1 MQKGRHMK
9 RKDLEALGITD
20 EALIGKIM
28 DLNGADINEA
38 KGKADEYKAKLDA
51 AGKTI
56 AELEK
61 HKGDAEALQKK
72 LDEYKAAE
80 EKRAAEEKK
89 AAEEKAF
96 SERFD
101 TVSGGRKFLNEY
113 TKKGIAA
120 EFRAALDA
128 TENKGKSDKEILDAL
143 VRDREG
149 LFENPNKPADVPG
162 LGTVSADKQKENDA
176 RRIMGL
182 PIKD

>member
-1 MQKGRHMK
+1 MK
-9 RKDLEALGITD
+9 KEDLRALGITD
-20 EALIGKIM
+20 EEIIEKIIIM
-28 DLNGADINEA
+28 NGSDINSA
-38 KGKADEYKAKLDA
+38 KGKADEYKAKLDD

-96 SERFD
+96 SDRFD
-101 TVSGGRKFLNEY
+101 TVSDGRKFLNEY

-128 TENKGKSDKEILDAL
+128 AENKGKSDKEILDAL

-149 LFENPNKPADVPG
+149 LFENPNKPADIPG
-162 LGTVSADKQKENDA
+162 LGIVGTDKQKENDA
-176 RRIMGL
+176 RRVMGL
-182 PIKD
+182 PMKD